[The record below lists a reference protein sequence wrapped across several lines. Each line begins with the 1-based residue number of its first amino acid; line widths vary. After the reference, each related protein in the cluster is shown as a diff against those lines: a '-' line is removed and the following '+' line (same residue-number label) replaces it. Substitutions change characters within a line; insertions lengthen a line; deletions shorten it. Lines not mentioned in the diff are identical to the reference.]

1 MHLIPLLSVAIAAA
15 VLYAIN
21 RRVRGLPATIGV
33 TVWALV
39 ASLALVAAGALGS
52 PVHDFARRLVARV
65 NFRET
70 LLDGMLSLLLFAG
83 ALEVDLAALLGE
95 KALVA
100 VLATVGV
107 AISTAI
113 IGGLTLLVARLCG
126 LPLELRECVLFGA
139 IISPTDPIAVL
150 GMLRTARAP
159 KQLEVQMAGES
170 LFNDAVGVVLFFTIL
185 EISAGRT
192 VGPAAISLSF
202 LEEVGGGAALGLGVG
217 WIARK
222 LLRSV
227 ERTPVAIVVT
237 LAIAAGLNPL
247 AQHVHAGGYLAV
259 ILAGL
264 MLGGLRTSSGLH
276 RFWEIVDEIL
286 NVVLFT
292 MVGFEVLV
300 IPFSAPRARRRAARH
315 PHRAPGPLRRGRGN
329 AGALR
334 APLELAAPVHRHSHL
349 GRTARW
355 PGDRAGAVGR
365 PGDLS
370 RADPPGDDIRG
381 GPLLDRRAGVD
392 LQAPAA
398 AADVISHQACV
409 GLLRSSSS
417 PFRSSP
423 A

>member
-1 MHLIPLLSVAIAAA
+1 MNLIPLLSVAIAAA
-15 VLYAIN
+15 VLYGIN
-21 RRVRGLPATIGV
+21 RRLRGLPATIGV

-65 NFRET
+65 NFRQT

-83 ALEVDLAALLGE
+83 ALEVDLDALLGE

-113 IGGLTLLVARLCG
+113 IGGLTLLVAHICD
-126 LPLELRECVLFGA
+126 LPVGLRESVLFGA

-185 EISAGRT
+185 EIAARHT
-192 VGPAAISLSF
+192 VGAAAISLSF
-202 LEEVGGGAALGLGVG
+202 LEEVGGGAALGLAVG

-227 ERTPVAIVVT
+227 DRASLAIVMT

-247 AQHVHAGGYLAV
+247 AKHLHAGGYLAV
-259 ILAGL
+259 IIAGL
-264 MLGGLRTSSGLH
+264 MLGGLRTSPGLH
-276 RFWEIVDEIL
+276 RFWELVDELL
-286 NVVLFT
+286 NVLLFT

-300 IPFSAPRARRRAARH
+300 IPFSAPVLGAGLLAIPIVLLARFVVVGGTLAPFARRLSLPPRAIAILTWGGLRGGL
-315 PHRAPGPLRRGRGN
+315 AIALALSVGPEI
-329 AGALR
+329 
-334 APLELAAPVHRHSHL
+334 PAAPILLAMTYVVVLFSIVVQGLTFRRL
-349 GRTARW
+349 
-355 PGDRAGAVGR
+355 
-365 PGDLS
+365 L
-370 RADPPGDDIRG
+370 PP
-381 GPLLDRRAGVD
+381 
-392 LQAPAA
+392 PA
-398 AADVISHQACV
+398 
-409 GLLRSSSS
+409 
-417 PFRSSP
+417 
-423 A
+423 